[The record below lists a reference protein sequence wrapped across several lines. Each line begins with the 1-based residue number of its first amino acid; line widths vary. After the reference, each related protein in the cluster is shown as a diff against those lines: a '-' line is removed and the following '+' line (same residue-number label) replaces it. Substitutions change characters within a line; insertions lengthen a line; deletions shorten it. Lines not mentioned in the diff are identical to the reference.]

1 MKKSMKKFIKDYY
14 VYILVFFIFLAIG
27 IFVPTGG
34 DDWEISGWYN
44 KEGLFGLLCKSI
56 YMWTFYNGRIMNNFF
71 DMFISKYP
79 FLWAIISALIHTGTI
94 IILLKIFKLEKNPK
108 NVILFTALVLS
119 VSSFFRVE
127 VQLHKIGNIS
137 YAIPAFMIFS
147 LIYILLNNNA
157 VKNKYN
163 NILIL
168 LLSFASSLW
177 IENLTISLFCFLII
191 LFIYNFRCNKE
202 NKGVIYAFIGCVLA
216 CLIMFSSI
224 GFLNRFSSS
233 TGSSSLVTLFTSNFP
248 NILSSITMTENILY
262 IVYLI
267 CAFMSISNKKG
278 KLIIILKMYLLIML
292 SYLILFTLLNIFSNY
307 SYAISLLYEKLFN
320 IFMNPNGTITMILS
334 CTLLLSIPII
344 LYINF
349 YKNEKFNILM
359 LFYVL
364 SLFSVAPMFISP
376 GERNLILLIYS
387 LIVIIVNLFNEF
399 NKSFKFKK
407 TMLIL
412 LVAFLLFRLENYHFV
427 LHNAHLVEKDRISAI
442 NNYKN
447 NSDSNI
453 LVLPMFDNNIIGNLN
468 SDYYKASIINYY
480 KLPTSTKIF
489 FDDGFILQDIDVKK
503 QKNNYLFYINL
514 LGKNNYTYNA
524 KIYEAESDVLLFE
537 ESNNTNIF
545 YYDFQS
551 SKKYIISAT
560 VMNNK
565 YGFRVLNK
573 EVEV

>member
-1 MKKSMKKFIKDYY
+1 MKKFIKDYY
-14 VYILVFFIFLAIG
+14 VYILIFLIFLAIG

-34 DDWEISGWYN
+34 DDWEISSWYN
-44 KEGLFGLLCKSI
+44 KEGLFGLLCKSV

-147 LIYILLNNNA
+147 LIYILLNNNT

-267 CAFMSISNKKG
+267 CAFVSISNKKG

-307 SYAISLLYEKLFN
+307 SYVISLLYGKLFN

-447 NSDSNI
+447 SSDSNI

-480 KLPTSTKIF
+480 KLPTNTKIF

-514 LGKNNYTYNA
+514 LGKNNYTYNV

-560 VMNNK
+560 VMNDK

-573 EVEV
+573 KVEV

>member
-1 MKKSMKKFIKDYY
+1 MKKFIKDYY
-14 VYILVFFIFLAIG
+14 VYILVFLIFLAIG

-34 DDWEISGWYN
+34 DDWEISSWYN

-147 LIYILLNNNA
+147 LIYILLNNNT

-267 CAFMSISNKKG
+267 CAFVSISNKKG

-307 SYAISLLYEKLFN
+307 SYVISLLYGKLFN

-480 KLPTSTKIF
+480 KLPTNTKIF

-514 LGKNNYTYNA
+514 LGKNNYTYNV

-560 VMNNK
+560 VMNDK

-573 EVEV
+573 KVEV